1 MNTVS
6 IEIEKDNNIPNFFD
20 ENSLNNL
27 SYDNTELIENF
38 YKNPLY
44 VFIGCNRDSI
54 SENKNRRNKSTD
66 EYRRKKN
73 QR

>member
-6 IEIEKDNNIPNFFD
+6 NQIEKDNNIPDFFD
-20 ENSLNNL
+20 KNILNNL
-27 SYDNTELIENF
+27 NIDITELFENF
-38 YKNPLY
+38 YKNPLD